1 MQLHLNHFEICLN
14 GFQSNVNT
22 ILFAVVA
29 KKYEIMANRIAGK
42 SASAGDLPD
51 REFIAEIPTSDLAQ
65 NGHVNHS

>member
-1 MQLHLNHFEICLN
+1 MHLNHFEICLN

-29 KKYEIMANRIAGK
+29 KKYEIMASHIAGK
-42 SASAGDLPD
+42 FGSEGGLPD
-51 REFIAEIPTSDLAQ
+51 REFIAEIPTSDLSQ